1 MRITLGRLRRLIRED
16 LLREGIAYDMP
27 IDVVREKW
35 PDQFEDAIEFVM
47 CVMGVSDNAA
57 RGHVVNNWVFDTLE
71 HEGQTYLLARDE
83 ATGESLGYQQKMGG
97 WYNRL
102 EASKNS
108 QCRQTGSRR
117 GSESGVRR
125 KVDREAETI
134 PPPGRRKTGT
144 AVSGQAPQKSDR
156 MKRLEKAAFS
166 GGYDI

>member
-1 MRITLGRLRRLIRED
+1 MRITLGRLRRLIRE
-16 LLREGIAYDMP
+16 GIPYDMP
-27 IDVVREKW
+27 IDVVRERW
-35 PDQFEDAIEFVM
+35 TEQFEDAIEYVM

-83 ATGESLGYQQKMGG
+83 ATGESMGYQEKMGG

-108 QCRQTGSRR
+108 RCRQTGSRR

-125 KVDREAETI
+125 KVDRDAKTMVWT
-134 PPPGRRKTGT
+134 PRQKTGT
-144 AVSGQAPQKSDR
+144 AVSGKAPQKSDR
-156 MKRLEKAAFS
+156 MGRLEKAAFS